1 MAALD
6 AELVFHRVLPP
17 RISGGFSLVL
27 ILNHPPKHTSA
38 RPFLCHLTVSLVPL
52 LFSLGCPS
60 QGSTS
65 TRLPAHRVSRPIH
78 SLFRRFR
85 CAADGR
91 CFKLNCKKAPASFSG
106 LFFVRSFC
114 CLAGKSRR
122 FPDGPAS
129 FRTKRISKELDGSYP
144 ENLVRR
150 VAASDAWYV
159 DLGRVW
165 KNTLVKKAWKN
176 SCVFAY

>member
-106 LFFVRSFC
+106 LFSFILFV
-114 CLAGKSRR
+114 AW
-122 FPDGPAS
+122 
-129 FRTKRISKELDGSYP
+129 
-144 ENLVRR
+144 LVR
-150 VAASDAWYV
+150 AAVFRMGPLLFARKEFQKSWM
-159 DLGRVW
+159 DLIL
-165 KNTLVKKAWKN
+165 KT
-176 SCVFAY
+176 